1 MRVLVAMCA
10 FLLGSFLGTSLGT
23 SLTSAEEQH
32 KHALSAEEVGSIH
45 FVTSC
50 AKGVESDFNRAVA
63 LLHSF
68 QYEQAREGFAEI
80 AKRDPQCGMAQWGV
94 AMTHYHGLWDNGDT
108 RAGRIALQRAKEI
121 AAKNAKTT
129 AREKAYINALWEIY
143 REDGQDAAAHSPAFE
158 EKTGELPSAYPS
170 DSEAAIFHA
179 LTLAI
184 TAPKTDQTF
193 ANQRKC
199 GEILEPIFKKQ
210 PHHP

>member
-94 AMTHYHGLWDNGDT
+94 AMTHYHRSEEHT
-108 RAGRIALQRAKEI
+108 SELQSQSNLVCRLLLEK
-121 AAKNAKTT
+121 KNA
-129 AREKAYINALWEIY
+129 
-143 REDGQDAAAHSPAFE
+143 
-158 EKTGELPSAYPS
+158 
-170 DSEAAIFHA
+170 
-179 LTLAI
+179 
-184 TAPKTDQTF
+184 
-193 ANQRKC
+193 
-199 GEILEPIFKKQ
+199 
-210 PHHP
+210 